1 MQIIVVTGGA
11 GFVGSNLISIL
22 LKKTPFKIISLDNYY
37 SGYKK
42 NHIKN
47 PRVKYIKG
55 HTLDFNRIFYK
66 HKNKINSIFH
76 FGEFSRIFN
85 SFDDADECLR
95 SNINGTLEV
104 LKFCL
109 KNKIRIIYSST
120 SASLGNKLTDQHLS
134 PYSWSKAK
142 NLDLIIN
149 LNLWFG
155 LKYEVIYFYNVYGTN
170 QITKGKMATVI
181 GIFEECYRNKK
192 PLPLVRPGKQRRV
205 FTHINDTVNI
215 CFIAWKKNE
224 NRHYA
229 ISTKKSYSILE
240 VTKLFKSKYKFYDK
254 RPGERFKPTKIKYI
268 RGNKIKHYT
277 GKIKLSDY
285 IKKIINSHI

>member
-1 MQIIVVTGGA
+1 MKLIIVTGGA
-11 GFVGSNLISIL
+11 GFIGSNLISIL
-22 LKKTPFKIISLDNYY
+22 LKKTRFKIISLDNYY

-42 NHIKN
+42 NHINN

-66 HKNKINSIFH
+66 HRKKINSIFH
-76 FGEFSRIFN
+76 FGEFSRISN
-85 SFDDADECLR
+85 SFDNIDECLR

-120 SASLGNKLTDQHLS
+120 SASLGNKLTNQHLS

-155 LKYEVIYFYNVYGTN
+155 LKYEIIYFYNVYGTN

-181 GIFEECYRNKK
+181 GIFEECYKNKK
-192 PLPLVRPGKQRRV
+192 PLPVVRPGKQRRV
-205 FTHINDTVNI
+205 FTHINDTVNT
-215 CFIAWKKNE
+215 CFIAWKKKE
-224 NRHYA
+224 NKHYA
-229 ISTKKSYSILE
+229 ISTKKSYTIME
-240 VTKLFKSKYKFYDK
+240 VAKLFKSEYKFCDK

-268 RGNKIKHYT
+268 RGNKINHYV
-277 GKIKLSDY
+277 GKIKLHDY
-285 IKKIINSHI
+285 IKNIIKPHI